1 MGRCWTSAFDH
12 SHANTL
18 MTRSR
23 KIIACIIGLLLLY
36 SAGLAVRRVVL
47 EAQFQLAGENLPYTL
62 ESALNFRRIE
72 QVYYAGAM
80 PEVDHAVEFPSGI
93 VVRKTDTVGAEC
105 VYAFLARLFPI
116 SVPLANRI
124 RWIEAA
130 WFCLGIPLMA
140 LWVWWWRRSAWGGA
154 IAAGFYAVA
163 LSSVIRST
171 GQEISHE
178 NFALP
183 LLIGHLA
190 FSVLAARGTSAI
202 LRRAGVGVSALLL
215 ALALATWDLVQFY
228 VMIWMAVH
236 LVRFARAG
244 QGERASEKAQWMI
257 HVGALV
263 LIGLLN
269 PYLRAHAF
277 LLSPAMLIGYGMVA
291 SAAVRWA
298 SGSGVCGSKWGRPG
312 RLWIVLL
319 VPLLIGLALSSGY
332 VASYGHF
339 GELLLAKL
347 RFLNHK
353 PADPSLLTFD
363 QRIMWVPALHSAN
376 IALTASLFPV
386 MLPLTLVVAVV
397 LFVSALVSLRRS
409 KNQPD
414 PELFQYLVFYAVS
427 LAAFVLFV
435 RFHVFLAIFSAVLL
449 GVWAASGRKWFVRVL
464 ILSVLVTG
472 MAVEAANTLKKPER
486 WGRWVYYK
494 EIEELTDWMHRYVSP
509 EPVLAN
515 FGVSASILTYG
526 ECPILLHPKFESKE
540 IRERVRGYGEK
551 LFKGTEEEL
560 RDWAGR
566 YGAQYYVY
574 ALGEFSSISPEQQ
587 MRYFVN
593 ALDPSTN
600 CPARI
605 FEFDMDRTTCF
616 RFLWGNRKYR
626 VFKILNGEE
635 DAVANR
641 FSDLAEKALER
652 GSLEEAENRA
662 VAGLLVCPESA
673 RTQEILRHVEVLKDQ
688 GFQGQGTNV
697 ISR

>member
-1 MGRCWTSAFDH
+1 
-12 SHANTL
+12 
-18 MTRSR
+18 MTRFR
-23 KIIACIIGLLLLY
+23 KIIACIVGLLLLY

-47 EAQFQLAGENLPYTL
+47 EAQFRFAGDILPFTL

-72 QVYYAGAM
+72 QVYYTGTM
-80 PEVDHAVEFPSGI
+80 PEVDHAVEFPSG
-93 VVRKTDTVGAEC
+93 VAVRRTDTVGAEY
-105 VYAFLARLFPI
+105 VYALLARAFPI
-116 SVPLANRI
+116 AFPLADRI
-124 RWIEAA
+124 RWIEVA

-140 LWVWWWRRSAWGGA
+140 LWVWWWRRSAWGAA

-163 LSSVIRST
+163 LSSVARST

-190 FSVLAARGTSAI
+190 FNALASGGQGGI
-202 LRRAGVGVSALLL
+202 LRRIGVGLSALLL

-228 VMIWMAVH
+228 VMLWMVIH
-236 LVRFARAG
+236 WVRFLRAG
-244 QGERASEKAQWMI
+244 AGERMQEKAQWVVHMS
-257 HVGALV
+257 ALV
-263 LIGLLN
+263 LVGWLN
-269 PYLRAHAF
+269 PYLRAHTF
-277 LLSPAMLIGYGMVA
+277 LLSPAMLIGYGMIV
-291 SAAVRWA
+291 AAVLRWA
-298 SGSGVCGSKWGRPG
+298 SAKGVCPSTWSRAGW
-312 RLWIVLL
+312 LW
-319 VPLLIGLALSSGY
+319 LALLLPLVVGLVVSGGY
-332 VASYGHF
+332 QESYGHF
-339 GELLLAKL
+339 GELLIAKL
-347 RFLNHK
+347 RFLNRK

-376 IALTASLFPV
+376 TALTLSLFPV
-386 MLPLTLVVAVV
+386 MLSLTLVVAVV
-397 LFVSALVSLRRS
+397 LFVSALVSLRRAR
-409 KNQPD
+409 NQPD
-414 PELFQYLVFYAVS
+414 PKLFQYFAFYVVS

-449 GVWAASGRKWFVRVL
+449 GAWAASTRGWVSRVL
-464 ILSVLVTG
+464 IISVLVTG
-472 MAVEAANTLKKPER
+472 MAVEAVHTLDKPER

-494 EIEELTDWMHRYVSP
+494 EIEELTQWMRRYVRP

-540 IRERVRGYGEK
+540 IRDRVRGYGET

-560 RDWAGR
+560 RAWAGR

-593 ALDPSTN
+593 ALVPSTN
-600 CPARI
+600 SPARM
-605 FEFDMDRTTCF
+605 FEFDMGRTTCF

-635 DAVANR
+635 EAVANR
-641 FSDLAEKALER
+641 FGDAAERALER
-652 GSLEEAENRA
+652 GSLEEAEDRA

-673 RTQEILRHVEVLKDQ
+673 RTQEILRHVESLKDQ
-688 GFQGQGTNV
+688 GFQGQGSNA
-697 ISR
+697 ISP